1 MKIPVLMYHS
11 ISDDKSSL
19 SVSPSKFLEQ
29 MKFLRKSGYN
39 SINFNQIYEENRKPI
54 IITFDD
60 GYKDNLINALPILKE
75 YNFIS
80 TCFVVSDF
88 IGESN
93 KWDEK
98 KRGYLYKELLTKK
111 DLVEWLKHGM
121 SIGSH
126 GKTHKSLT
134 KLDQK
139 QIRSEIYNSK
149 NEIQD
154 YFGTAIDTFSYPFG
168 QINKFSADVVKE
180 IYNFGVTT
188 VRSRFN
194 TIKHKAHYIPRVHM
208 SNDLTNFKIFLKL
221 KTIYEDIKYNEK
233 QLYM

>member
-11 ISDDKSSL
+11 ISDDKSIL

-39 SINFNQIYEENRKPI
+39 SINFNQIYTENRKPI

-60 GYKDNLINALPILKE
+60 GYKDNLINALPILKK
-75 YNFIS
+75 YNFKS

-93 KWDEK
+93 KWDENK
-98 KRGYLYKELLTKK
+98 NNYFYKELLTKN
-111 DLVEWLKHGM
+111 DIVEWLSHGM

-126 GKTHKSLT
+126 GKSHKSLT
-134 KLDQK
+134 ELDEE
-139 QIRSEIYNSK
+139 QIRNEIYNSK

-154 YFGTAIDTFSYPFG
+154 FVGTNIDTFSYPFG
-168 QINKFSADVVKE
+168 QINKYSAEAVRE

-194 TIKHKAHYIPRVHM
+194 TIKHKTYYIPRIHM
-208 SNDLTNFKIFLKL
+208 SNDLSNFKIFLKL
-221 KTIYEDIKYNEK
+221 KTIYEDIRYNEK

>member
-1 MKIPVLMYHS
+1 MYHS
-11 ISDDKSSL
+11 ISDDRSSL
-19 SVSPSKFLEQ
+19 SVSPKKFLEQ
-29 MKFLRKSGYN
+29 MKYLRKLGYN
-39 SINFNQIYEENRKPI
+39 SISFNQIYKENNKPI

-60 GYKDNLINALPILKE
+60 GYKDNLINALPILKK

-88 IGESN
+88 IGKSN
-93 KWDEK
+93 RWDEK
-98 KRGYLYKELLTKK
+98 KRGYFYKELLTKH
-111 DLVEWLKHGM
+111 DLLEWLRHGM
-121 SIGSH
+121 FIGSH
-126 GKTHKSLT
+126 GKSHKSLT
-134 KLDQK
+134 KLDEE
-139 QIRSEIYNSK
+139 QIRIEISNSK

-154 YFGTAIDTFSYPFG
+154 YFGTNIDTFSYPFG
-168 QINKFSADVVKE
+168 QINKYSADTVKE

-194 TIKHKAHYIPRVHM
+194 TIKHKAYYIPRIHM
-208 SNDLTNFKIFLKL
+208 SNDLSNFKIFLKL

>member
-1 MKIPVLMYHS
+1 MYHS
-11 ISDDKSSL
+11 ISDDNSNL
-19 SVSPSKFLEQ
+19 SISPTKFLEQ
-29 MKFLRKSGYN
+29 MKFLSKSGYN
-39 SINFNQIYEENRKPI
+39 SINFNQIYKENRKPI

-60 GYKDNLINALPILKE
+60 GYKDNLINALPILKK

-98 KRGYLYKELLTKK
+98 KNGYIYKELLSKN
-111 DLVEWLKHGM
+111 DLIEWSKNGM

-126 GKTHKSLT
+126 GKSHKSLT
-134 KLDQK
+134 KLDEE
-139 QIRSEIYNSK
+139 QIKSEIYNSK

-154 YFGTAIDTFSYPFG
+154 FVGTNVDTFSYPFG
-168 QINKFSADVVKE
+168 QINKYSANTVKE

-194 TIKHKAHYIPRVHM
+194 TAKHKANYIPRIHM
-208 SNDLTNFKIFLKL
+208 SNDLSNFKIFLKL

>member
-1 MKIPVLMYHS
+1 MIIPVLMYHS
-11 ISDDKSSL
+11 ISDDKSIL
-19 SVSPSKFLEQ
+19 SISPTKFMEQ
-29 MKFLRKSGYN
+29 MKFLSKSGYN
-39 SINFNQIYEENRKPI
+39 SINFNQIYKENRKPI

-60 GYKDNLINALPILKE
+60 GYKDNLINALPILKK

-88 IGESN
+88 IGKSN
-93 KWDEK
+93 KWDQK
-98 KRGYLYKELLTKK
+98 KRSYVYKELLTKN
-111 DLVEWLKHGM
+111 DLVEWLRYGM

-126 GKTHKSLT
+126 GKSHKSLT
-134 KLDQK
+134 KLDEET
-139 QIRSEIYNSK
+139 IRSEIYDSK

-154 YFGTAIDTFSYPFG
+154 FVGTNIDTFSYPFG
-168 QINKFSADVVKE
+168 QINKYSANTVKE

-194 TIKHKAHYIPRVHM
+194 TIKHKAHYIPRIHM
-208 SNDLTNFKIFLKL
+208 SNDLSNFKIFLKL